1 MNPASYQTYISSHRN
16 MIDKLALIY
25 IENKKI
31 LAARSRGRDI
41 YYIPGGKREP
51 GESDEEALVRE
62 IYEEISMS
70 LDPSSLRFYGEF
82 HAQAHGQPEG
92 VLVRLRCYTTSER
105 GEIDEASWLGYAD
118 RPSVSLAAQLLFDDL
133 HAKGFLA

>member
-1 MNPASYQTYISSHRN
+1 

-31 LAARSRGRDI
+31 LAARSRGRDT

-70 LDPSSLRFYGEF
+70 LDPSLLMFYGEF

-105 GEIDEASWLGYAD
+105 GEVKAAAEIDEVSWLGYAD
-118 RPSVSLAAQLLFDDL
+118 RSSVSLAAQLLFDDL
-133 HAKGFLA
+133 HAKGLLA

>member
-1 MNPASYQTYISSHRN
+1 

-31 LAARSRGRDI
+31 LAARSRGRDT

-70 LDPSSLRFYGEF
+70 LASSSLTFYGEF

-105 GEIDEASWLGYAD
+105 GEVKAAAEIDEVSWLGYAD
-118 RPSVSLAAQLLFDDL
+118 RLRVSLAAQLLFDDL
-133 HAKGFLA
+133 HAKGLLA

>member
-1 MNPASYQTYISSHRN
+1 

-31 LAARSRGRDI
+31 LAARSRGRDT

-70 LDPSSLRFYGEF
+70 LASSSLTF
-82 HAQAHGQPEG
+82 
-92 VLVRLRCYTTSER
+92 
-105 GEIDEASWLGYAD
+105 
-118 RPSVSLAAQLLFDDL
+118 LLI
-133 HAKGFLA
+133 

>member
-1 MNPASYQTYISSHRN
+1 

-25 IENKKI
+25 IKNKKI
-31 LAARSRGRDI
+31 LAARSRGRDT

-62 IYEEISMS
+62 ISEEISIS
-70 LDPSSLRFYGEF
+70 LAPSSLKFYGEF
-82 HAQAHGQPEG
+82 HAQAHGQPDG

-105 GEIDEASWLGYAD
+105 GVVKAAAEIDDASWLSYAD
-118 RPSVSLAAQLLFDDL
+118 RPRVSLAAQLLFDDL
-133 HAKGFLA
+133 RAKGLLA

>member
-1 MNPASYQTYISSHRN
+1 

-25 IENKKI
+25 MEDKKI
-31 LAARSRGRDI
+31 LAARSRGRDT

-62 IYEEISMS
+62 ISEEISMTLAS
-70 LDPSSLRFYGEF
+70 SSLKFYGEF
-82 HAQAHGQPEG
+82 HAQAHGQPDG

-105 GEIDEASWLGYAD
+105 GVVKAAAEIDDASWLSYAD
-118 RPSVSLAAQLLFDDL
+118 RPRVSLAAQLLFDDL
-133 HAKGFLA
+133 RAKGLLA